1 METQKDKGAVLIFG
15 ASSGLGLAAAKHLT
29 KLDYE
34 VVGTSRSAAN
44 EDLDFDLINCDVRD
58 PEKVDSCFKYV
69 LREYD
74 KIQAVVNCAGVGLS
88 GPAQRLTISQVRDC
102 METNFMGA
110 FIVMRAALEHLRW
123 KQKDL
128 VPKIIQVSSVA
139 GRVGIP
145 FQAIYSAGKFAVEGL
160 FESTAAEIYDGS
172 AHLVL
177 IEPGDFATNFTAS
190 RVKAK
195 ERQFDNPNLT
205 LCYDMCQK
213 AVGVMEESER
223 HGQKPIVFAKLLK
236 KILEY
241 PSPDLR
247 YVLARP
253 LEKAAISLR
262 WLPDSTYQS
271 LIRGN
276 YKIK

>member
-1 METQKDKGAVLIFG
+1 MEQKDKGVVMIFG
-15 ASSGLGLAAAKHLT
+15 ASSGLGLAAAKHL
-29 KLDYE
+29 KELGYK
-34 VVGTSRSAAN
+34 VVGTSRSAIAEGIN
-44 EDLDFDLINCDVRD
+44 FDLINCDVKD
-58 PEKVDSCFKYV
+58 PDQINDCFKYV
-69 LREYD
+69 LKTYGE
-74 KIQAVVNCAGVGLS
+74 IQAVVNCAGVGLS
-88 GPAQRLTISQVRDC
+88 GPTQRLTISQVRDC
-102 METNFMGA
+102 MDTNYMGA
-110 FIVMRAALEHLRW
+110 FIVLRAALENLRW

-145 FQAIYSAGKFAVEGL
+145 FQAIYSASKFAVEGL
-160 FESTAAEIYDGS
+160 FESTAAEIYDNS

-177 IEPGDFATNFTAS
+177 VEPGDFATNFTAN
-190 RVKAK
+190 RIKAK
-195 ERQFDNPNLT
+195 ERHFDNADLT

-223 HGQKPIVFAKLLK
+223 KGQKPIVFAKLLK
-236 KILEY
+236 CILED
-241 PSPDLR
+241 PQPNLR

-253 LEKAAISLR
+253 LEKLAISLR

-271 LIRGN
+271 LVRGN